1 MWCSDRVV
9 GANHPSAE
17 VEALARELC
26 ASEGWDPDERI
37 ACEPGD
43 AALAERCP
51 ASGRWSCL
59 RWQVYTSAAE
69 RLASA
74 RVDDWET
81 F

>member
-1 MWCSDRVV
+1 M
-9 GANHPSAE
+9 GASPPSPE

-37 ACEPGD
+37 ACEPDEAPLAVRSPLGD
-43 AALAERCP
+43 
-51 ASGRWSCL
+51 GWTCL
-59 RWQVYTSAAE
+59 RWQVYAPAAE
-69 RLASA
+69 RLSKS

>member
-1 MWCSDRVV
+1 M
-9 GANHPSAE
+9 GAERPSAE

-37 ACEPGD
+37 ACEPGE
-43 AALAERCP
+43 APLAERCP
-51 ASGRWSCL
+51 STGGWSCL
-59 RWQVYTSAAE
+59 RWQAYAPAAE

-74 RVDDWET
+74 RLDDWET